1 MNHRRQQRARLAVLP
16 ALLLAAC
23 ATLPPPSG
31 TPRSTLL
38 QQWGP
43 PTAEHA
49 MPGGVQRLEYASGP
63 YGRTTWMLDLDAD
76 GRLLQARQVLDEAEF
91 QAVMALPGLR
101 TAEVRQRLGTPG
113 EVRSLAWRGGEVW
126 GWRYPTNDCLWFEI
140 SFNAQGRV
148 QGGGYGVDPRC
159 DVPADAP

>member
-1 MNHRRQQRARLAVLP
+1 LWLAVLS
-16 ALLLAAC
+16 AC
-23 ATLPPPSG
+23 ATPPAWVG
-31 TPRSTLL
+31 QTETQVLAR
-38 QQWGP
+38 WGA
-43 PTAEHA
+43 PTARYTLTA
-49 MPGGVQRLEYASGP
+49 PTAGAPPAVQSLEYASGP

-159 DVPADAP
+159 DVPADGP